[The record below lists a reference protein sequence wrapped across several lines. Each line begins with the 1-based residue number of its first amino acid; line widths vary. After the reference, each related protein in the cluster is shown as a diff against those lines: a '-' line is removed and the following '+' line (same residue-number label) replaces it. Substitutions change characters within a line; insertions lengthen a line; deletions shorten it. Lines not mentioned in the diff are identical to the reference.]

1 VIERNIEARVHG
13 RYLVDGPRDAQAPLL
28 VSFHGYAESADLDL
42 SRLQQIQGIE
52 QWVTVAVQG
61 LHRFYRG
68 RSNDVVASWM
78 TKQDRELA
86 ISDNIAYTTSV
97 VQSVLK
103 EWSAGKTLVLSG
115 FSQGVA
121 MAFRCAASLKQP
133 VSGVIALGGDIP
145 PELDADMLKRVPGV
159 LIGHGTRD
167 EWYTAEK
174 VAADKQRLQSAGVP
188 VDVFTFE
195 GGHEWTAEFAVAA
208 SRFLLASHR

>member
-13 RYLVDGPRDAQAPLL
+13 RYLVDGPRGAQAPLL
-28 VSFHGYAESADLDL
+28 VSFHGYAESADFDFA
-42 SRLQQIQGIE
+42 RLQEIPGVE

-86 ISDNIAYTTSV
+86 MSDNVAYTTDV
-97 VQSVLK
+97 VQSVSK
-103 EWSAGKTLVLSG
+103 EWSTGKTLVLSG

-133 VSGVIALGGDIP
+133 VSGVIALGGDVP
-145 PELDADMLKRVPGV
+145 PELDADMLKRIPGV

-174 VAADKQRLQSAGVP
+174 VASDKRRLAAAGVP
-188 VDVFTFE
+188 VEVCTFE
-195 GGHEWTAEFAVAA
+195 GGHEWTSEFAAAA
-208 SRFLLASHR
+208 SRFLAACHR